1 MSLLKS
7 VHTVAR
13 LMVCSFFALP
23 LFAWSNN
30 SIATDRPDFVE
41 SSDVV
46 GQGRVQIETGFSEE
60 RDRSGGVKTK
70 IRTTPTLIRIG
81 VSDTLELRVETD
93 GYVRSIA
100 EPSRGGP
107 ILRERGFSDVSVGV
121 KWHLQDGDASRG
133 TPGTALL
140 AHLDLDSGSAPFRG
154 PGVRP
159 SLRWVAEWELPQG
172 FSVGLM
178 PGMLIDR
185 NEDGKRFAAGILA
198 ATVAKTWSPKW
209 RTFVEIAGQR
219 IASNRNGGNVVTFN
233 AGIVHLFTDT
243 LHIDFTASRGLTD
256 AAPRLQ
262 LGAGI
267 STRF

>member
-81 VSDTLELRVETD
+81 VSDTLELR
-93 GYVRSIA
+93 
-100 EPSRGGP
+100 
-107 ILRERGFSDVSVGV
+107 
-121 KWHLQDGDASRG
+121 
-133 TPGTALL
+133 
-140 AHLDLDSGSAPFRG
+140 
-154 PGVRP
+154 
-159 SLRWVAEWELPQG
+159 
-172 FSVGLM
+172 
-178 PGMLIDR
+178 
-185 NEDGKRFAAGILA
+185 
-198 ATVAKTWSPKW
+198 
-209 RTFVEIAGQR
+209 
-219 IASNRNGGNVVTFN
+219 RNGRLRPEHRRAFSGRSNL
-233 AGIVHLFTDT
+233 AGTRLF
-243 LHIDFTASRGLTD
+243 
-256 AAPRLQ
+256 
-262 LGAGI
+262 
-267 STRF
+267 

>member
-1 MSLLKS
+1 M
-7 VHTVAR
+7 
-13 LMVCSFFALP
+13 
-23 LFAWSNN
+23 
-30 SIATDRPDFVE
+30 
-41 SSDVV
+41 
-46 GQGRVQIETGFSEE
+46 
-60 RDRSGGVKTK
+60 
-70 IRTTPTLIRIG
+70 
-81 VSDTLELRVETD
+81 
-93 GYVRSIA
+93 
-100 EPSRGGP
+100 
-107 ILRERGFSDVSVGV
+107 SVGV

-198 ATVAKTWSPKW
+198 VTVAKTWSPKW

-233 AGIVHLFTDT
+233 AGIVHLFTET
-243 LHIDFTASRGLTD
+243 LHIDFTAARGLTD